1 MASKVILKV
10 PQEISEQAKQKAHEA
25 AVLALWEL
33 GELSTGEAA
42 EELGLSHHDFL
53 DLLAARGMPVERGPL
68 DMGVIDEARRKL
80 ATGQP

>member
-1 MASKVILKV
+1 MPSKVILKV
-10 PQEISEQAKQKAHEA
+10 PQEISEPAKQKAHEA
-25 AVLALWEL
+25 AVLTLWEL

-53 DLLAARGMPVERGPL
+53 DLLAAKGMPVERGPL
-68 DMGVIDEARRKL
+68 NLEAIDEARRKL

>member
-1 MASKVILKV
+1 LASKVILNV
-10 PQEISEQAKQKAHEA
+10 PQEISDPAKQKAHEA

-53 DLLAARGMPVERGPL
+53 DLLAAKGLPVERGPL
-68 DMGVIDEARRKL
+68 NLEAIDEARQKL
-80 ATGQP
+80 ATRQP